1 MVGFIILLFVMIGLW
16 SILLGAA
23 DTSEISRNWPK
34 RRCEPSVIA
43 LASFYGHDTT
53 ENFQFCLKNI
63 MNNEADSILSPI
75 FQILGVFLSTLSN
88 LMNVANS
95 IRLEFATFMG
105 GINTIFQ
112 NFTDR
117 ISQLT
122 FKIQTTAY
130 RMKTLMGRL
139 YATFFSL
146 LYMSMS
152 GIRALQNFGD
162 TQLFRFLDTFCF
174 DPDTPVEILGRGT
187 IPVKDVKMGDVFTI
201 TGGSVTSIFLFE
213 ADGQRMVDLNGIRV
227 STNHFVE
234 LTGTPMKVKAVKH
247 PDARAAPD
255 WNGGLERPLV
265 CFNTSDHCIPIG
277 PYRFMDYDETED
289 GDVETMKWVD
299 KQINGLKTD
308 EIYEKGTYTTAIHPD
323 TQVKLKDGSFLPLHE
338 IKLGQGLST
347 GKVIGLIKKI
357 VSDISFLPSGDKI
370 SSGNLVWNP
379 ELKQWRRLL
388 GKKHHLKH
396 PEVYISL
403 IVSPTASIELRD
415 GHMVRD
421 YLEVHSPEAEMFYAK
436 EIESSSSSE
445 R

>member
-1 MVGFIILLFVMIGLW
+1 M
-16 SILLGAA
+16 
-23 DTSEISRNWPK
+23 
-34 RRCEPSVIA
+34 
-43 LASFYGHDTT
+43 
-53 ENFQFCLKNI
+53 
-63 MNNEADSILSPI
+63 
-75 FQILGVFLSTLSN
+75 
-88 LMNVANS
+88 
-95 IRLEFATFMG
+95 
-105 GINTIFQ
+105 
-112 NFTDR
+112 
-117 ISQLT
+117 
-122 FKIQTTAY
+122 
-130 RMKTLMGRL
+130 
-139 YATFFSL
+139 
-146 LYMSMS
+146 
-152 GIRALQNFGD
+152 
-162 TQLFRFLDTFCF
+162 
-174 DPDTPVEILGRGT
+174 EILGRGI

-277 PYRFMDYDETED
+277 PYRFLDYDETED